1 MKKKVDEKWVE
12 AIAHCSVSLHGGE
25 ARRFVRRHARLVKDT
40 SYNPYTYVEVELT
53 VPWLEWSDDECT
65 LNETTLMVPGF
76 AQCMHM
82 DQFNEHMG
90 IVQAW
95 VKAYEDLVKIVEKY
109 RTVPGACPDKERDCA
124 KRQVSISEMGG
135 ACVGQL
141 VQIFHGSVGDGD
153 LMSKTARDTLV
164 DAGLVMRMA
173 GYNIITAA
181 GARQWLDMRETPD
194 PDSGDSRGCGP
205 VPIVLVEDNQNEGV
219 PRGQCRIGLE
229 GCCAKEEE

>member
-109 RTVPGACPDKERDCA
+109 RTVPDAPPEKEKHYSK
-124 KRQVSISEMGG
+124 KRRRAGTRVMG
-135 ACVGQL
+135 
-141 VQIFHGSVGDGD
+141 
-153 LMSKTARDTLV
+153 
-164 DAGLVMRMA
+164 
-173 GYNIITAA
+173 
-181 GARQWLDMRETPD
+181 RQDD
-194 PDSGDSRGCGP
+194 
-205 VPIVLVEDNQNEGV
+205 QNEG
-219 PRGQCRIGLE
+219 PSSGQCCIDLDE
-229 GCCAKEEE
+229 CCD